1 MLKKNPIFAMGIFLC
16 LISCTKTDL
25 KAPSG
30 QVSTAPRAVTDLP
43 LTVTVDLSKQGVQ
56 IPKHFTGFSFE
67 KYSLI
72 KSACFSNNNTS
83 FVNLVKGLG
92 HGVLRIGGGSV
103 DDVQW
108 TNNATTTKSFTMT
121 STDMYNFF
129 AFAGATTWPVM
140 YGVNLHPATLPL
152 NMAEIQYLNSHFAN
166 MTASLVLGNEPD
178 LYNPFGHRPPTY
190 NYDSFV
196 HEWTTLHDSLHR
208 VAPGQNFSGPG
219 TASGTWEIPFGRD
232 KHSSVSW
239 LSEHYY
245 KLNTGGDTVQTIPK
259 LLTKDTAFITR
270 AYILRKATQ
279 PYNLAWRIDECN
291 TSAANRSGVSNS
303 FASALW
309 ALDFMFLAADQGAS
323 GVNFHMG
330 NTYYT
335 PISFLSGPA
344 TPNPLY
350 YGMLFFSKASLGK
363 MVSAGSTAGTAI
375 NFTSYAVQQADGTVQ
390 VTLINK
396 DLTYEAAVSLSATNG
411 TKQFTNASVLRLQG
425 PSPSSFT
432 GETFGGSAVK
442 ADGTW
447 APSATES
454 LVISGN
460 NTTVKVPPC
469 SAVLITLK

>member
-1 MLKKNPIFAMGIFLC
+1 MLKKSPIFAAGILLC
-16 LISCTKTDL
+16 LISCRKPDL
-25 KAPSG
+25 IAPSG
-30 QVSTAPRAVTDLP
+30 QINTSPRAVTDVP
-43 LTVTVDLSKQGVQ
+43 VTVTVDLSKQGRQ
-56 IPKHFTGFSFE
+56 IPKYFTGFSFE

-72 KSACFSNNNTS
+72 KAACFNANNTS
-83 FVNLVKGLG
+83 FINMVKGLG
-92 HGVLRIGGGSV
+92 NGVLRIGGGSV

-108 TNNATTTKSFTMT
+108 TNNATTTKSFTLT
-121 STDMYNFF
+121 STDMYHFF
-129 AFAGATTWPVM
+129 AFAGATRWPVM

-152 NMAEIQYLNSHFAN
+152 SVAEISYLNSHFGN

-178 LYNPFGHRPPTY
+178 LYQPFGHRPSTY
-190 NYDSFV
+190 GYTDFLN
-196 HEWTTLHDSLHR
+196 EWTTLHDSLHR
-208 VAPGQNFSGPG
+208 VAPAQCFSGPG
-219 TASGTWEIPFGRD
+219 TASGTWMIPFARD
-232 KHSSVSW
+232 KHSSISW

-245 KLNTGGDTVQTIPK
+245 KLNTGGDTVQSIAK
-259 LLTKDTAFITR
+259 LLTKDTAFLTR

-323 GVNFHMG
+323 GVNFHCG

-335 PISFLSGPA
+335 PICFLSGPA
-344 TPNPLY
+344 TPMPMY
-350 YGMLFFSKASLGK
+350 YGMLLFSKASLGN
-363 MVSAGSTAGTAI
+363 MLSVASTAGTSI
-375 NFTSYAVQQADGTVQ
+375 NFSSWAVRQADGAVQ

-396 DLTYEAAVSLSATNG
+396 DLLNEASVSLSAANG
-411 TKQFTNASVLRLQG
+411 TTQLTSATTLRLQG

-432 GETFGGSAVK
+432 GATFGGSAVK

-447 APSATES
+447 AASVKES

-460 NTTVKVPPC
+460 TTTVKVPPC
-469 SAVLITLK
+469 SAVMITLR